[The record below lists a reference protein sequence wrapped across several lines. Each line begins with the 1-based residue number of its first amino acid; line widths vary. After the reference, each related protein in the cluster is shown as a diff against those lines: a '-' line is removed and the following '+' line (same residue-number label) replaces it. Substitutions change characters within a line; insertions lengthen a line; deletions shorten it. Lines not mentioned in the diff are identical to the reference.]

1 MFDDISNMFEEIIM
15 EFILPPI
22 NQRIKDLID
31 DKYNGNITK
40 CANDLGYKSSQKLN
54 RLFSVD
60 QRLTDLQKK
69 EYKFPTPSTEMLA
82 DISNLFDVSLD
93 YLIKGITSQMNT
105 EHQVPFYESDVTGS
119 LVGSFDDIKETPS
132 FYVDFK
138 PFNDC
143 IAYFPIY
150 GDSMYPKFSSGEIIA
165 VKEVTNRSTLLWG
178 EAHLVITDAT
188 ENNMRT
194 VKTVHPCDDDPS
206 CLILRA
212 ANPEYRGDTRI
223 KKEAILNIY
232 LVKGKI
238 RKDQI

>member
-1 MFDDISNMFEEIIM
+1 MFELKTNMFNKFFM
-15 EFILPPI
+15 ENTLPPI
-22 NQRIKDLID
+22 NQRIKSFIEE
-31 DKYNGNITK
+31 KYNGNVSDFSVK
-40 CANDLGYKSSQKLN
+40 LGYEKPQKVN
-54 RLFSVD
+54 RLFKID
-60 QRLTDLQKK
+60 ERTQK
-69 EYKFPTPSTEMLA
+69 YPTPSTDMLS
-82 DISNLFDVSLD
+82 DISNMFDLSLD

-105 EHQVPFYESDVTGS
+105 ENQVPYYESDVTGS
-119 LVGSFDDIKETPS
+119 IVGSFDDIKEDPS

-143 IAYFPIY
+143 VAYFPIY

-165 VKEVTNRSTLLWG
+165 VKEVGNRNTLLWG

-194 VKTVHPCDDDPS
+194 VKTVHPCDEDPD

-212 ANPEYRGDTRI
+212 ANPDFRGDTKVR
-223 KKEAILNIY
+223 KEAILNMY